1 MAPAKF
7 KFDTEFH
14 EGGDRVSLAA
24 RARAK
29 KTLTAD
35 EIDQMCGKARSEGMK
50 AGEAR
55 ALEAVAQGVRE
66 VANVLRETLSRTH
79 NDIEYVRREAAE
91 LAFAA
96 ARKLAPMAL
105 D

>member
-1 MAPAKF
+1 MTPAKF

-14 EGGDRVSLAA
+14 DSGDRVSLAA

-35 EIDQMCGKARSEGMK
+35 EIDQMCAKARSEGMK

-55 ALEAVAQGVRE
+55 ALEAVAQGTRE
-66 VANVLRETLSRTH
+66 VASILREALSRTH
-79 NDIEYVRREAAE
+79 NDIEHVRQEAVQIATQTPGV
-91 LAFAA
+91 
-96 ARKLAPMAL
+96 R
-105 D
+105 DGGV